1 MAYDVLKNSIRI
13 VLQVYDKEIQPE
25 AVFETTLGADSIDMA
40 QIFKLVEDEL
50 DISLSDID
58 LESIVTVE
66 DAHQAIL
73 RALNDEQ

>member
-1 MAYDVLKNSIRI
+1 MMEYEVLKNSIRI

-25 AVFETTLGADSIDMA
+25 AEFETTLGADSIDMA

-50 DISLSDID
+50 DIELKNVE
-58 LESIVTVE
+58 LENIVTVE

-73 RALNDEQ
+73 KATAEK

>member
-1 MAYDVLKNSIRI
+1 MEYEVLKNSIRI

-25 AVFETTLGADSIDMA
+25 AEFETTLGADSIDMA

-50 DISLSDID
+50 DIELKNVE
-58 LESIVTVE
+58 LENIVTVE

-73 RALNDEQ
+73 KATAEK

>member
-1 MAYDVLKNSIRI
+1 MEYDVLKNSIRI

-40 QIFKLVEDEL
+40 QIFKLVENEL
-50 DISLSDID
+50 DIELRNVELD
-58 LESIVTVE
+58 SIVTVE

-73 RALNDEQ
+73 KAVAEK

>member
-1 MAYDVLKNSIRI
+1 MAYDVLKNSIRKD
-13 VLQVYDKEIQPE
+13 LQVYDKEIQPE

-73 RALNDEQ
+73 RALND

>member
-1 MAYDVLKNSIRI
+1 MEYDVLKNSIRI

-50 DISLSDID
+50 DIELRNVELD
-58 LESIVTVE
+58 SIVTVE

-73 RALNDEQ
+73 KAVAEK

>member
-50 DISLSDID
+50 DISLSNID